1 MVVIDILCGEVWKDM
16 IDISITAGSNKAVS
30 RLGAA
35 PSERQT
41 IQSVTID
48 YVVSLTLVF
57 FIVFKISVVP
67 EMMMQV
73 LKCSSIALLI
83 LLHRRAASR
92 IPRFWAVIVL
102 ACVQPLCTFFA
113 GSSAMNVL
121 YATVN
126 GLCLIALL
134 LTFRSLADKY
144 GIYPVIDSFF
154 WMLLAATAVN
164 DITVFTSSV
173 HEANTEYLLGNKFA
187 VGYIHMLLL
196 GLYSTLLVKKKGYL
210 RYNWG
215 IFWLIFAE
223 SIIVIYQAD
232 TMTGMLGLVV
242 TVLLSVLIPKTIT
255 RKLSSGVLCVAI
267 LVGINAIFFG
277 TGMMLENEFVRFFI
291 TEVLGRSLNLT
302 GRTMIYDELG
312 LIIQM
317 SPYVG
322 WGYGSSA
329 VVQAVGYGNA
339 QNGIMELLVTYG
351 VIGTVGFLLVLL
363 ALLPS
368 WKSQNHAEAKGLVA
382 TLYGMFLASLVEISF
397 GIIFYL
403 ILSLASIALE
413 SNQDE
418 QGVRSVGY

>member
-1 MVVIDILCGEVWKDM
+1 M
-16 IDISITAGSNKAVS
+16 IDIGMMTESSKGVRRFSTAPN
-30 RLGAA
+30 
-35 PSERQT
+35 ERRV
-41 IQSVTID
+41 IQNVTID

-57 FIVFKISVVP
+57 FIVFKISIVP
-67 EMMMQV
+67 ETVMQV
-73 LKCSSIALLI
+73 LKCASIALLI

-92 IPRFWAVIVL
+92 ILHFWAVIAL

-113 GSSAMNVL
+113 GSSLMNVL
-121 YATVN
+121 FAAVN

-144 GIYPVIDSFF
+144 GIFQVLDSFF
-154 WMLLAATAVN
+154 WMLLTATAAN
-164 DITVFTSSV
+164 DISVFSSTV

-187 VGYIHMLLL
+187 VGYVHMLLL
-196 GLYSTLLVKKKGYL
+196 GLYSSILVKKRGYL

-215 IFWLIFAE
+215 LFWFMFAE
-223 SIIVIYQAD
+223 SVIVINQVD

-242 TVLLSVLIPKTIT
+242 TVVFSALMPKAIS
-255 RKLSSGVLCVAI
+255 RKLSSGMSCVAT
-267 LVGINAIFFG
+267 LVGINVIFFG

-312 LIIQM
+312 QIIQM

-322 WGYGSSA
+322 WGYGSS
-329 VVQAVGYGNA
+329 VVVHAVGYGNA

-351 VIGTVGFLLVLL
+351 VVGTVGFLLVLL
-363 ALLPS
+363 ALLPRS
-368 WKSQNHAEAKGLVA
+368 KSQSNAEAKGLVA

-403 ILSLASIALE
+403 ILSLTSVALK
-413 SNQDE
+413 SGRDE
-418 QGVRSVGY
+418 RRDSKC